1 MLDENNVGTVL
12 KVDQTATLAPGR
24 GFLLNSAAVAPTPPN
39 ALVHALTYVEK
50 GWHVFPVPPG
60 QKKSHKSAKFSE
72 GRPWGATTDAK
83 EVRRDLEH
91 WPEANVGIVTGPKS
105 GIFVVECDTPEGHD
119 VDGIASL
126 AMVVAKYGALPD
138 TLMAESPSGS
148 LHHYFNYPDGMRI
161 TNSASKIAPGIDVR
175 GDGGMVV
182 APPSVKPGVGTYK
195 WLNETFIADA
205 PDWLLTLCQEKPVKR
220 IQEPEL
226 SKTID
231 PAEIAA
237 ALAVIPS
244 DDEPVWFEIGCA
256 LAKEFGD
263 VGLSIFTKW
272 SEKSKKYD
280 AGECEQKWAHCKSID
295 TYTVG
300 TIIHYANEAL
310 PGWRAAFNQ
319 RKHPIK
325 SGVNEP
331 IDPIGSG
338 VSLDDFHA
346 YMPQHVYIF
355 APTREPWPASSV
367 NSRLGKIPI
376 VDVDGKPV
384 LDDKEEPK
392 KVSANVWLD
401 QNKPVEQMTWAPG
414 LPTIIKD
421 RLISDGGWID
431 REKVSCLNLYRPPT
445 ANLGSA
451 KAATPWLQHIQNVYG
466 NNMGHIVK
474 WLAHRR
480 QRPQDKINHALVL
493 GGNQGIGKDTLLE
506 PVKCAVGPWNFSE
519 VSPQQMSGRFNGFL
533 RSVILRVNEARDL
546 GDTNRYQFYDH
557 MKTYTAAPPDVL
569 RVDEKHLR
577 EHNILNCCGVIITT
591 NYKADGIYLPADDR
605 RHFVAWSDLT
615 KDDFSP
621 GYWKNL
627 WNWYEHGGIEHVAAF
642 LAKLDITGFDPKAPP
657 PKTAAFWD
665 IVDANRAP
673 EDAELAD
680 VLDRL
685 QNPDAITINGITN
698 EATGS
703 FRIWI
708 DDRKNRRAIP
718 HRMEKCG
725 YVAVRSSSAKD
736 GLWVING
743 ARQVVYVKSELSV
756 SDRHIAVDDL
766 LKQSMSSNDDGR

>member
-1 MLDENNVGTVL
+1 V
-12 KVDQTATLAPGR
+12 TAVPAPRR
-24 GFLLNSAAVAPTPPN
+24 GFLLNSVAVTPTN
-39 ALVHALTYVEK
+39 ALIHVLTYVTK

-60 QKKSHKSAKFSE
+60 QKKSYKSAKFSE
-72 GRPWGATTDAK
+72 GRQWGATTNA
-83 EVRRDLEH
+83 EELRRDFER
-91 WPEANVGIVTGPKS
+91 WPDANVGIVTGPKS
-105 GIFVVECDTPEGHD
+105 NIFIVECDTPEGHD

-126 AMVVAKYGALPD
+126 EMIVARYGALPN

-148 LHHYFNYPDGMRI
+148 LHHYFNYPDGTRI
-161 TNSASKIAPGIDVR
+161 MNSASKIAPGIDVR

-182 APPSVKPGVGTYK
+182 APPSVKPGVGSYR
-195 WLNETFIADA
+195 WMNDNAIADA
-205 PDWLLTLCQEKPVKR
+205 PDWLITLCQEEPTKR
-220 IQEPEL
+220 SQVPEQ
-226 SKTID
+226 SQSFD
-231 PAEIAA
+231 PAEIAT

-244 DDEPVWFEIGCA
+244 DDEPVWFQIGCA
-256 LAKEFGD
+256 LAKVLGD
-263 VGLSIFTKW
+263 VGLPIFIKW
-272 SEKSKKYD
+272 SEQSKKFD
-280 AGECEQKWAHCKSID
+280 ASECKEKWDHCKTITS
-295 TYTVG
+295 YNAG
-300 TIIHYANEAL
+300 TIFHYANEAM
-310 PGWRAAFNQ
+310 PGWRAALNN
-319 RKHPIK
+319 RKQPL
-325 SGVNEP
+325 V
-331 IDPIGSG
+331 PIGSG

-367 NSRLGKIPI
+367 NARLGKVPI
-376 VDVDGKPV
+376 INADGKPV
-384 LDDKEEPK
+384 LDNKGKPK

-421 RLISDGGWID
+421 RLISDGGWIE

-445 ANLGSA
+445 TILGSA
-451 KAATPWLQHIQNVYG
+451 AAARPWLNHIQRVYG
-466 NNMGHIVK
+466 SNVDHIVR

-493 GGNQGIGKDTLLE
+493 GGSQGIGKDTLLE
-506 PVKCAVGPWNFSE
+506 PAKYAVGPWNFSE

-546 GDTNRYQFYDH
+546 GDTNRFQFYDH

-577 EHNILNCCGVIITT
+577 EHSILNCCGVIITT
-591 NYKADGIYLPADDR
+591 NYKADGIYLPSDDR

-615 KDDFSP
+615 KDDFP
-621 GYWKNL
+621 PDYWKNL
-627 WNWYEHGGIEHVAAF
+627 WDWYEHGGIEHVVAF

-685 QNPDAITINGITN
+685 QNPDATTIIHISN
-698 EATGS
+698 EAIGS
-703 FRIWI
+703 FGMWI
-708 DDRKNRRAIP
+708 TDRKNRRAIP

-725 YVAVRSSSAKD
+725 YVAVRNSSAQD

-743 ARQVVYVKSELSV
+743 TRQVVYAKSELSI
-756 SDRHIAVDDL
+756 SDRHIAVNNL
-766 LKQSMSSNDDGR
+766 LQQSMQSTDDGR

>member
-1 MLDENNVGTVL
+1 MMAVS
-12 KVDQTATLAPGR
+12 APRR
-24 GFLLNSAAVAPTPPN
+24 GFLLNSAAVAPTPPH
-39 ALVHALTYVEK
+39 ALVHALAYSAR

-60 QKKSHKSAKFSE
+60 QKKSYKSAKFSG
-72 GRPWGATTDAK
+72 GRQWGATTDAE
-83 EVRRDLEH
+83 EVRRDFER

-105 GIFVVECDTPEGHD
+105 GFFVLECDTPEGHD

-126 AMVVAKYGALPD
+126 KMVVAKHGPLPD
-138 TLMAESPSGS
+138 TLKAESPSGS
-148 LHHYFNYPDGMRI
+148 LHHYFNYPDGVRI

-195 WLNETFIADA
+195 WLNENPIADA
-205 PDWLLTLCQEKPVKR
+205 PDWLITLCQE
-220 IQEPEL
+220 EPAKSL
-226 SKTID
+226 QVPGQSQTSD
-231 PAEIAA
+231 PAEIGA

-244 DDEPVWFEIGCA
+244 DDEPVWYEIGCA

-263 VGLSIFTKW
+263 AGLSIFIKW
-272 SEKSKKYD
+272 SAKSKKYD
-280 AGECEQKWAHCKSID
+280 AVECEQKWAHCKTSN
-295 TYTVG
+295 TYNLG
-300 TIIHYANEAL
+300 TIFHYANEAL
-310 PGWRAAFNQ
+310 PGWRTAFNQ
-319 RKHPIK
+319 GK
-325 SGVNEP
+325 P
-331 IDPIGSG
+331 IDSIGIG

-367 NSRLGKIPI
+367 NARLGKIPI
-376 VDVDGKPV
+376 IDADGKAV
-384 LDDKEEPK
+384 LDDKKKPK
-392 KVSANVWLD
+392 KVPANIWLD
-401 QNKPVEQMTWAPG
+401 KNKPVEQMTWAPG
-414 LPTIIKD
+414 LPTIIKNK
-421 RLISDGGWID
+421 LISDGGWIE

-445 ANLGSA
+445 TKIGSA
-451 KAATPWLQHIQNVYG
+451 AAAAPWLKHIHNVYG
-466 NNMGHIVK
+466 TNVGHIAK

-506 PVKCAVGPWNFSE
+506 PAKYAVGPWNFSE

-546 GDTNRYQFYDH
+546 GDTNRFQFYDH

-615 KDDFSP
+615 KDDFPP

-627 WNWYEHGGIEHVAAF
+627 WDWYEHGGIEHVVAF
-642 LAKLDITGFDPKAPP
+642 LDKLDISDFDPKAPP

-685 QNPDAITINGITN
+685 HNPDATTIIRISN
-698 EATGS
+698 EATGD
-703 FRIWI
+703 FKTWI
-708 DDRKNRRAIP
+708 TDRKNRRAIP

-725 YVAVRSSSAKD
+725 YVAVRNSSPND

-743 ARQVVYVKSELSV
+743 TRQVVYAKSELSV
-756 SDRHIAVDDL
+756 SDRLLAVSNFLKGPMPSPDD
-766 LKQSMSSNDDGR
+766 DR